1 MKAGSTWRLAL
12 RVARRDALRAKGR
25 SALVVA
31 MIALPIVGAVGA
43 DLAVRSGNL
52 SVADKLERGI
62 GQADASY
69 ELTGS
74 DPIAQDF
81 EGKWT
86 TLDNGASSEEISA
99 DAPEVLWETPEEL
112 IALAEEV
119 LPEGSS
125 ALFERTDWQR
135 ATTAHG
141 VDDAEVVETDP
152 GHPLA
157 EGKRTLLD
165 GEWPENDDE
174 VVASSEFL
182 SGSGLSLGDEVT
194 VNAWGEPLDE
204 GTTFTL
210 VGEYEAPFELDVS
223 ELIVRP
229 GAMNDTANGWAVGK
243 LLVDV
248 PGDTGVD
255 WELTERANEAGF
267 VVVSRELHLNPP
279 SESVLAPEVLA
290 LDSGSGVDGTGVA
303 VAVVAVS
310 LVVLE
315 VCLLAGPAFAVGARR
330 SRRQLGLVGANGGER
345 RQMRAIMLASGVVL
359 GAMAAVIGLIGGIAL
374 VMLVKP
380 LLEGQ
385 MGTRFGSWDFRWL
398 ELGGIAAFAV
408 LIGLMAAV
416 IPAYNAARTPVLA
429 SLTGRRG
436 VRHSSRVLPL
446 VGGCMLLFGTSLA
459 LLGGLLL
466 GETIPVAA
474 GAVIA
479 ELGLV
484 ACTPMLV
491 GAFGRLAR
499 WLPLT
504 PRLALRD
511 AARNRG
517 RTAPAVAAVLAAV
530 AGTVAVATVTVSDE
544 AKMRSEYQA
553 QLPDGNAALM
563 AYDADGATTLDQART
578 SAEREL
584 RVNERQDLAKAVP
597 GPLNCETT
605 DDGWS
610 TWTYCGD
617 VGPLPADGA
626 ECPAYTEDADAMAP
640 EDRRAALTSPL
651 CDGGGGIV
659 GGISEPVLILEPEA
673 LALLGLDEPGAA
685 EALAAGKALVAHED
699 LLDGPDDVRLGAFT
713 KEAEE
718 YDDLGL
724 PVDAPDR
731 EVTLPAHVLEDGD
744 DAPLVIITP
753 EMATEAGFA
762 PLDRGTVYDLDE
774 TPGESAQQAVDAD
787 IEMLGGNVTFRV
799 EDGYKEKNS
808 LALLVLALFATVIT
822 IGAAGIATG
831 LAQADAA
838 ADLSTLSAVG
848 ATPRLRRALSGLQC
862 GLIAAMGVLLG
873 AVSGLIPAVGLRL
886 VEHRADLDWWQ
897 PRWDAGET
905 ALPRPEMF
913 IELPWM
919 TFLQLIVVVPLVAW
933 LLATLLTRSR
943 VPLARR
949 IG

>member
-12 RVARRDALRAKGR
+12 RVARRDAMRAKGR

-52 SVADKLERGI
+52 SVADKVERSI

-74 DPIAQDF
+74 DPIVQDF
-81 EGKWT
+81 EGRWT
-86 TLDNGASSEEISA
+86 TLDTGDDPESISA
-99 DAPEVLWETPEEL
+99 EAPEVLWETPEEL
-112 IALAEEV
+112 LALAEEV

-125 ALFERTDWQR
+125 ALFERQDWQR

-152 GHPLA
+152 NHPLA

-165 GEWPENDDE
+165 GEWPETDDE

-204 GTTFTL
+204 GTVFTL
-210 VGEYEAPFELDVS
+210 VGEYEAPSKLHVS
-223 ELIVRP
+223 ELIVQP

-255 WELTERANEAGF
+255 WELTEQANEAGF
-267 VVVSRELHLNPP
+267 AVFSRELHLNPP
-279 SESVLAPEVLA
+279 PESVLAPEA
-290 LDSGSGVDGTGVA
+290 LSLNSGSGVDSSGVA

-310 LVVLE
+310 LVILE

-345 RQMRAIMLASGVVL
+345 HQMRAIMLASGLVL
-359 GAMAAVIGLIGGIAL
+359 GAMAAVIGLVGGIAL
-374 VMLVKP
+374 VMLTKP

-385 MGTRFGSWDFRWL
+385 MGARFGDWDFRWL

-416 IPAYNAARTPVLA
+416 IPAYNAARTPVLS

-446 VGGCMLLFGTSLA
+446 VGGCMMLFGTSLA

-544 AKMRSEYQA
+544 AEMRSEYEA
-553 QLPDGNAALM
+553 QLPDGNAAIM
-563 AYDADGATTLDQART
+563 SYDDTSSLDQART
-578 SAEREL
+578 AAEREL
-584 RVNERQDLAKAVP
+584 RVNERQDMAKAVP
-597 GPLNCETT
+597 GPLHCETI

-610 TWTYCGD
+610 SWTYCGE
-617 VGPLPADGA
+617 VGPLPAGGA
-626 ECPAYTEDADAMAP
+626 ECPAYAEGADAMTA
-640 EDRRAALTSPL
+640 EERRSSLSSPL
-651 CDGGGGIV
+651 CDGGGGV
-659 GGISEPVLILEPEA
+659 AGGISEPVMVLEPEA
-673 LALLGLDEPGAA
+673 LALLGLDEPGAT
-685 EALAAGKALVAHED
+685 EALAEGKALVAHED
-699 LLDGPDDVRLGAFT
+699 LLDGPDNVSLGVWT
-713 KEAEE
+713 EE
-718 YDDLGL
+718 SYEDSNDLAL
-724 PVDAPDR
+724 PVETPQK
-731 EVTLPAHVLEDGD
+731 EVSLPAHVLEDGGN
-744 DAPLVIITP
+744 APLVIITP
-753 EMATEAGFA
+753 ETATASGFA
-762 PLDRGTVYDLDE
+762 TLDRGTVYGLDE

-787 IEMLGGNVTFRV
+787 IELLGGSVVFEV
-799 EDGYKEKNS
+799 EDGPKEKNS
-808 LALLVLALFATVIT
+808 LALLVLALFATIIT

-873 AVSGLIPAVGLRL
+873 AVSGLVPALGLRL
-886 VEHRADLDWWQ
+886 VEHRANLDSWQ
-897 PRWDAGET
+897 PLWDAGET
-905 ALPRPEMF
+905 AMPRPEMF

-933 LLATLLTRSR
+933 LLAALLTRSR

-949 IG
+949 VG